1 MLYVKVSSPEVSDSY
16 NEWGFFVLQPY
27 FGKEPHRQK
36 RDAAPPYRGPRE
48 QKATNVQVPHA

>member
-16 NEWGFFVLQPY
+16 YEWGFFVLQPY

-48 QKATNVQVPHA
+48 QEATNVQGPYA

>member
-16 NEWGFFVLQPY
+16 NEWVFFVLQPY

-48 QKATNVQVPHA
+48 QEATNVQGPYA

>member
-48 QKATNVQVPHA
+48 QEATNVQGPYA